1 MGRIVWYLK
10 AKKTHELVITR
21 PKTLKIVS
29 FGDASYADCR
39 DTRRSSTG
47 DLYTI
52 GGSLISWRAQ
62 KTKFVCLS
70 SAEAEYVALTEMCKE
85 QKFLTML
92 LEEIHTCELP
102 SVLYEDNEA
111 AAYLARNQHVSSRTK
126 HIDIREHYVR
136 EHIQELGKIV
146 PIKSENNLA
155 DVLTKN
161 VTVTTFQR
169 LGTAILNGFKGF
181 EEMFDFAKQKR
192 ENVWLNFCL
201 LV

>member
-1 MGRIVWYLK
+1 MHNPSTQHWEVMGRIIGYLR
-10 AKKTHELVITR
+10 AKETHELTMRR

-39 DTRRSSTG
+39 ETRRSSTG
-47 DLYTI
+47 DLHTI

-111 AAYLARNQHVSSRTK
+111 AAYLARNQHVSTRTK
-126 HIDIREHYVR
+126 HIDIRKHYVR
-136 EHIQELGKIV
+136 EHILKLGKIM
-146 PIKSENNLA
+146 PIKSENNFA

-161 VTVTTFQR
+161 VSVATFGR
-169 LGTAILNGFKGF
+169 LGKAILNGFEGHEHLF
-181 EEMFDFAKQKR
+181 
-192 ENVWLNFCL
+192 
-201 LV
+201 